1 LQCELCGTATSGL
14 RAVAIE
20 GTVLRVCASCQRF
33 GVTVV
38 VPETRRS
45 AGDPLIAERLVAR
58 ARRQEPKDILVGLE
72 GDDDLASDLGMRVR
86 QAREV
91 RGWKQAEL
99 AAKIQERASVVANLE
114 SGSLVPDDAL
124 LRKLERA
131 LGLKLKEKVGK
142 VAAKKYGGPGS
153 QSLGDLAGL
162 ESQ

>member
-1 LQCELCGTATSGL
+1 MQCELCGTATSGP

-33 GVTVV
+33 GVAVA
-38 VPETRRS
+38 VPEARRG
-45 AGDPLIAERLVAR
+45 AGDPVIAERLGAR

-72 GDDDLASDLGMRVR
+72 GDEDLAVDLGVRVR
-86 QAREV
+86 KAREA

-131 LGLKLKEKVGK
+131 LGLKLKEKVDK
-142 VAAKKYGGPGS
+142 VTTRKYEGPAS
-153 QSLGDLAGL
+153 RTLGDVAGL
-162 ESQ
+162 DGR